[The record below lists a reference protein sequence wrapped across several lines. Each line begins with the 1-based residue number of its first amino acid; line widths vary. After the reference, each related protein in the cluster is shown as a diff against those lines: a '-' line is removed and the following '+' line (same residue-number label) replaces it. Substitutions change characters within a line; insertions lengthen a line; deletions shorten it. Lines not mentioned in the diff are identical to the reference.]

1 MIAYSCL
8 NSFYTLLFV
17 INCKQKCYSWLN
29 KSEDKNKLF
38 PTFIDIKKI
47 RDKYYK
53 EIISS
58 RTIHPFAIHK
68 YLQTDL
74 YSTEKE
80 NSFNRDEALKNIL
93 VSKSEQYYNEFCQ
106 IQSRLL
112 SGVCHFDVLK

>member
-1 MIAYSCL
+1 MAYSCL
-8 NSFYTLLFV
+8 NNFYTTLLFA
-17 INCKQKCYSWLN
+17 IDCKQKCFSWLN

-38 PTFIDIKKI
+38 PTFIDIKKG
-47 RDKYYK
+47 DKYYK

-58 RTIHPFAIHK
+58 RTIHFFAIHK

-80 NSFNRDEALKNIL
+80 NSFIRDEALKNIL

-106 IQSRLL
+106 IKSRLL